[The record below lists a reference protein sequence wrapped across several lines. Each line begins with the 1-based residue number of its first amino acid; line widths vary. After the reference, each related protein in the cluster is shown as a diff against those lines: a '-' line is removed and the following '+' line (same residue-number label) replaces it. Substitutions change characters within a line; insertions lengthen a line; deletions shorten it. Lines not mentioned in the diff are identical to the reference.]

1 MGLFLGALK
10 HQANKKRSR
19 RVASQENANYILLG
33 EITDNNR
40 VEPTSN
46 NSGRKLYDDGFY
58 DYAQVGVRE
67 VKRNINLRGSGAN
80 RGPIYEPILR
90 RVGRTPGSSA
100 HGDIQ
105 PVKPKRGKDP
115 RSSSKRTTQKGEN
128 RRASTILT
136 GSRGLLGGGSTSTK
150 TLLGK

>member
-1 MGLFLGALK
+1 MGLYAGAVK
-10 HQANKKRSR
+10 QARNKKRSKR
-19 RVASQENANYILLG
+19 IAEQTGSPYILLG
-33 EITDNNR
+33 DIVDNGR

-58 DYAQVGVRE
+58 DYAQVGVRA
-67 VKRNINLRGSGAN
+67 VSAGGFKGGN
-80 RGPIYEPILR
+80 RGGVKYEPILK
-90 RVGRTPGSSA
+90 RVGRKPGSSA
-100 HGDIQ
+100 HSDVQ
-105 PVKPKRGKDP
+105 PVKAKRGKDP

-136 GSRGLLGGGSTSTK
+136 GAQGLLGGGSTSTK